1 VEATR
6 KLEAEE
12 KRLKE
17 LEEIRAQVNSSYIY
31 FTGTVPVS
39 SAVGSRYH
47 IELPLDLILTAQY
60 RIYLAWPDSCIRL
73 ETGGKQRLDFYY
85 RYIK

>member
-1 VEATR
+1 VEARR
-6 KLEAEE
+6 KKELEAEE

-39 SAVGSRYH
+39 SAVRSHYH
-47 IELPLDLILTAQY
+47 KEVP
-60 RIYLAWPDSCIRL
+60 YL
-73 ETGGKQRLDFYY
+73 
-85 RYIK
+85 